1 MDVVKRR
8 NYSKRSKNMQRDLS
22 VDGVGLM
29 LVSVYIVCFE
39 EDIYI
44 NGFRD
49 RVMGNDKYS

>member
-1 MDVVKRR
+1 MKRG